1 MGSSPHGRGALSPW
15 KSPALFDARAPVET
29 NSQVAG
35 FGTFD
40 FGLSVPSNE
49 KQGNLLASGESLA
62 LVFTIAGTGPYT
74 TADFDVLNE
83 LDMEVAAKFVS
94 GPGDRSAFGATGVIP
109 EPGTA
114 GLLATGLLGMAL
126 AGRRRR

>member
-1 MGSSPHGRGALSPW
+1 M
-15 KSPALFDARAPVET
+15 
-29 NSQVAG
+29 AG

-40 FGLSVPSNE
+40 FGLSVPSNQKRE
-49 KQGNLLASGESLA
+49 SLLDSGESLA

-83 LDMEVAAKFVS
+83 LDMSAAAKFVS
-94 GPGDRSAFGATGVIP
+94 GPGDRSAFGASGVIP

-114 GLLATGLLGMAL
+114 GLLATGMLGMAL